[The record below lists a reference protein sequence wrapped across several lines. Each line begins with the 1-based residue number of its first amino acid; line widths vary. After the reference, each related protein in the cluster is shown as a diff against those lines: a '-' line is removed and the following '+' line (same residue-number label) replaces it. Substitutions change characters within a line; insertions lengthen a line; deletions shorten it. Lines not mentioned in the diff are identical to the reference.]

1 MIRHT
6 AGTTPN
12 HRSFFDQWLLAVS
25 SDTSSGWAEWTG
37 DSLRSIS
44 AGRPFSVFALAL
56 A

>member
-37 DSLRSIS
+37 DSLRSTARVVRFLS
-44 AGRPFSVFALAL
+44 SPSRLA
-56 A
+56 